1 MTIVHANYQFQ
12 KNITMS
18 KKFFVASAAWVCT
31 FTIIFSGFLSLPGS
45 ASAENG
51 TLKGTVIASDSNEPI
66 AGAHVRILNT
76 NEVAVTDGEGI
87 FTLNL
92 PATESK
98 LRLRITHIG
107 FRPLTETVSTTE
119 LRENDS
125 LTFLLEPASE
135 SLSPVTVLAHR
146 ELNSPLQNMDPS
158 NSALLP
164 IDSGAFLRNAGN
176 ASGIRKG
183 GFGIDPVLRGLSG
196 SRLNVRLDGLT
207 TTAAACPNRMDPPT
221 SHIRLS
227 DIESVEIHRGP
238 HALEYGPSFGGTV
251 NFVTHA
257 TPDYQSFDVNGD
269 LRTGFESNTGHKKSD
284 MRLQGGSER
293 WNFLLSGGLSE
304 TDNYTT
310 GSGSSIP
317 AGFRSYDFGLEG
329 GFAITENQELT
340 AGWSQSFIRDADF
353 PALGMDMAIDDTY
366 KFKAGY
372 NWSPAQNEKLAFVK
386 VNGYWSLVDHEMNN
400 HNRPAFSM
408 MDAVALA
415 ETETY
420 GLHAKVKGLYNSGS
434 YTFTAGLDQ
443 QDVSGTRF
451 VDFKMG
457 PRAGNSMEVNLWQ
470 DAAITNIGLY
480 GGLEHFVGEYTFTLG
495 SRLDMNSADSND
507 PAPRF
512 QNADVNSNHLNF
524 SISAGI
530 TRPVS
535 ATTTAGVYIGRGV
548 RSPDITERFINFLT
562 IGRDSYE
569 YAGNPQLDP
578 EANNQLDLVL
588 TSGFGR
594 FGLETTV
601 FGSLMTNYIS
611 AVVAP
616 DLQPVGMS
624 APGVREFQNRGE
636 VISTGFELSA
646 SYQLPSTWF
655 INVSGSYTH
664 AEYRDDNTPVAEIP
678 PLETK
683 VTLGG
688 ALFSGTMMPELSV
701 RKVYEQNRIDE
712 SFGETETPGFWL
724 ADAHVNARLFDG
736 VRLTGGVRNIFDE
749 AYYEHLNRQINPAFE
764 PGQRSLL
771 EPGRRV
777 FLELNVQ
784 F

>member
-1 MTIVHANYQFQ
+1 MS
-12 KNITMS
+12 KNIFAAPM
-18 KKFFVASAAWVCT
+18 AWVSA
-31 FTIIFSGFLSLPGS
+31 FMILILNPLSLSGNTPETGTT
-45 ASAENG
+45 ENEH
-51 TLKGTVIASDSNEPI
+51 LIATVLAADSNSPV
-66 AGAHVRILNT
+66 AGAHVRLLNN
-76 NEVAVTDGEGI
+76 NEVAVTNSEGE
-87 FTLNL
+87 FSLDV
-92 PATESK
+92 PSSESE

-107 FRPLTETVSTTE
+107 FRPLTETVSAAE
-119 LRENDS
+119 LLEKDS
-125 LTFLLEPASE
+125 LTFLLEPAAE

-146 ELNSPLQNMDPS
+146 ELNSPLQNMDPA

-257 TPDYQSFDVNGD
+257 TPDYGTFGVNGD

-284 MRLQGGSER
+284 MRLQGGAEQFT
-293 WNFLLSGGLSE
+293 FLLSGGLSE
-304 TDNYTT
+304 TDSYTT
-310 GSGSSIP
+310 GSGSSVP

-329 GFAITENQELT
+329 GLAITQNQKLT

-372 NWSPAQNEKLAFVK
+372 NWTPSQNEKLAFIK

-420 GLHAKVKGLYNSGS
+420 GLHAKVKGRYNSGS

-470 DAAITNIGLY
+470 DAAITNVGLY
-480 GGLEHFVGEYTFTLG
+480 GGLEHFVGEFTFTLG
-495 SRLDMNSADSND
+495 TRLDLNSADSND

-512 QNADVNSNHLNF
+512 LSTDVNSDHLNF

-535 ATTTAGVYIGRGV
+535 VNTTAGIYLGRGV

-588 TSGFGR
+588 TSDLGR
-594 FGLETTV
+594 FGFETTV

-611 AVVAP
+611 AVVTP

-624 APGVREFQNRGE
+624 APGVREFQNRGD
-636 VISTGFELSA
+636 VVSAGFELSA
-646 SYQLPSTWF
+646 GYQLPSSWF
-655 INVSGSYTH
+655 INVSGSYTR
-664 AEYRDDNTPVAEIP
+664 AEYMDDNTPVAEIP
-678 PLETK
+678 PLESKITI
-683 VTLGG
+683 GG
-688 ALFSGTMMPELSV
+688 AVLSGKLMPELSV
-701 RKVYEQNRIDE
+701 RKVFEQDRIDE

-749 AYYEHLNRQINPAFE
+749 AYYEHLNRQFNPAFE
-764 PGQRSLL
+764 STERSLL

>member
-1 MTIVHANYQFQ
+1 MILILNP
-12 KNITMS
+12 
-18 KKFFVASAAWVCT
+18 
-31 FTIIFSGFLSLPGS
+31 LSLSGQAPDNDS
-45 ASAENG
+45 TETSNL
-51 TLKGTVIASDSNEPI
+51 TGTVVASDSNRPV
-66 AGAHVRILNT
+66 AGAHVRLLNNNDVTVT
-76 NEVAVTDGEGI
+76 NDEGK
-87 FTLNL
+87 FTLELSSTNS
-92 PATESK
+92 E

-107 FRPLTETVSTTE
+107 FRPANETIRVSELLTKS
-119 LRENDS
+119 S
-125 LTFLLEPASE
+125 MTFLLDPVSE
-135 SLSPVTVLAHR
+135 TLSPVTVLAHR
-146 ELNSPLQNMDPS
+146 ELNSPLQNMDPGS
-158 NSALLP
+158 SALLP

-176 ASGIRKG
+176 ASGIRRG

-227 DIESVEIHRGP
+227 DIQSVEIHRGP

-251 NFVTHA
+251 NFVTHS
-257 TPDYQSFDVNGD
+257 TPDYGTFDVNGD
-269 LRTGFESNTGHKKSD
+269 LRTGLESNTGHKKSD
-284 MRLQGGSER
+284 MRLQGGSEK

-304 TDNYTT
+304 TENYTT
-310 GSGSSIP
+310 GSGSSVP
-317 AGFRSYDFGLEG
+317 AGFRSYDYGLEG
-329 GFAITENQELT
+329 GYAITENQQFT

-372 NWSPAQNEKLAFVK
+372 NWTPSQNDKLATLK
-386 VNGYWSLVDHEMNN
+386 INGYWSLVDHEMNN

-415 ETETY
+415 ETTTY
-420 GLHAKVKGLYNSGS
+420 GLHAKMKGLYNSGS

-470 DAAITNIGLY
+470 DAAITNLGLY

-495 SRLDMNSADSND
+495 SRLDLNSADSND

-512 QNADVNSNHLNF
+512 ANADVNSDHINF
-524 SISAGI
+524 SISGGI
-530 TRPVS
+530 TRPIS
-535 ATTTAGVYIGRGV
+535 ANTTAGLYIGRGV

-578 EANNQLDLVL
+578 EANNQIDLVL
-588 TSGFGR
+588 TSDFGR

-611 AVVAP
+611 AVVNP

-624 APGVREFQNRGE
+624 APGVREFQNRGDALF
-636 VISTGFELSA
+636 TGFELSA
-646 SYQLPSTWF
+646 DYRLPSSWF

-664 AEYRDDNTPVAEIP
+664 AEYTDEHSPVAEIP
-678 PLETK
+678 PLESRMTI
-683 VTLGG
+683 GG
-688 ALFSGTMMPELSV
+688 ALLSGRIMPEVSV
-701 RKVYEQNRIDE
+701 RKVFEQNRIDE
-712 SFGETETPGFWL
+712 SFAETETPGFWL

-749 AYYEHLNRQINPAFE
+749 AYYEHLNRQFNPAFE
-764 PGQRSLL
+764 SAERTLL

>member
-1 MTIVHANYQFQ
+1 MSFIKFIVVVAGLYMATGTTTATTLDHTSSKADTEQITLTGTVLSSDTNEPVIGAHIRIQNTDLMTVTDNDGL
-12 KNITMS
+12 
-18 KKFFVASAAWVCT
+18 
-31 FTIIFSGFLSLPGS
+31 FTIRFEP
-45 ASAENG
+45 
-51 TLKGTVIASDSNEPI
+51 DSESFTI
-66 AGAHVRILNT
+66 RI
-76 NEVAVTDGEGI
+76 
-87 FTLNL
+87 
-92 PATESK
+92 S
-98 LRLRITHIG
+98 HIG
-107 FRPLTETVSTTE
+107 YRPTIKTIQLSDLQSGVPIQFTINLS
-119 LRENDS
+119 
-125 LTFLLEPASE
+125 SE
-135 SLSPVTVLAHR
+135 MMSPITVLSHR
-146 ELNSPLQNMDPS
+146 VMNSPS
-158 NSALLP
+158 NQMGTDKAAFLP
-164 IDSGAFLRNAGN
+164 IDSGQFLREAGN

-207 TTAAACPNRMDPPT
+207 ATAAACPNRMDPPT

-227 DIESVEIHRGP
+227 DIERVEIHRGP

-257 TPDYQSFDVNGD
+257 TPDYESFDVNGD

-284 MRLQGGSER
+284 IRLQGGSER

-420 GLHAKVKGLYNSGS
+420 GLHAKLKGLYNSGS

-524 SISAGI
+524 SISGGI
-530 TRPVS
+530 TRPIS
-535 ATTTAGVYIGRGV
+535 GNTTAGLYIGRGV

-578 EANNQLDLVL
+578 EANNQIDLVL
-588 TSGFGR
+588 TSDFGR

-611 AVVAP
+611 AVV
-616 DLQPVGMS
+616 
-624 APGVREFQNRGE
+624 N
-636 VISTGFELSA
+636 
-646 SYQLPSTWF
+646 
-655 INVSGSYTH
+655 
-664 AEYRDDNTPVAEIP
+664 
-678 PLETK
+678 
-683 VTLGG
+683 
-688 ALFSGTMMPELSV
+688 
-701 RKVYEQNRIDE
+701 
-712 SFGETETPGFWL
+712 
-724 ADAHVNARLFDG
+724 
-736 VRLTGGVRNIFDE
+736 
-749 AYYEHLNRQINPAFE
+749 
-764 PGQRSLL
+764 
-771 EPGRRV
+771 
-777 FLELNVQ
+777 
-784 F
+784 